1 MLIFKVYAQKE
12 GIDSNKIFTSI
23 VQLTTIRIVLVMCAM
38 FDLHMEQLDVK
49 NVFLHGNL
57 EEEIYM

>member
-49 NVFLHGNL
+49 NVFLH
-57 EEEIYM
+57 I